1 MKVSIITIGLGIF
14 YFTVSSASP
23 QGGGSSNPCYCR
35 FPNSNK
41 CKIKIQRI
49 GCSAPGG
56 VVTTT
61 ESAYTS
67 SGKFAFIIDSR
78 SI

>member
-1 MKVSIITIGLGIF
+1 MKVSIITIGLCIF
-14 YFTVSSASP
+14 YFTAS
-23 QGGGSSNPCYCR
+23 QQNGSSNPCYCQ
-35 FPNSNK
+35 FPKSKN
-41 CKIKIQRI
+41 CKIKVQRK

>member
-1 MKVSIITIGLGIF
+1 MKVSIITIGLCIF
-14 YFTVSSASP
+14 ASASASAS
-23 QGGGSSNPCYCR
+23 QQNGSSNPCNCKY
-35 FPNSNK
+35 PNSNR
-41 CKIKIQRI
+41 CKIKVLN

-61 ESAYTS
+61 ESAFPS